1 MMLRRCSALLLAG
14 AAVALTGCAPP
25 APTSD
30 ELVAEAEQHYLDYR
44 TVTNDVQALIDDG
57 PWHAEVSAYG
67 MQPSGAGCSAGSY
80 KFDLTRTTEV
90 DAAQHAALRREVLEY
105 LTGAGYEVEGQL
117 LGSGASASTDVI
129 VREQAD
135 FSLLMVTF
143 IENGS
148 VLLSATTKCWPGDR
162 HDLSRAIFGGVTLG
176 DGYLPREEAPSDPL
190 FFGIT
195 PGAPD
200 FGPTS
205 SLKPE

>member
-1 MMLRRCSALLLAG
+1 MMLRRCSALFLAG
-14 AAVALTGCAPP
+14 AAVVLTGCAPA
-25 APTSD
+25 APTGD
-30 ELVAEAEQHYLDYR
+30 ALVAEAEQHYLEYR
-44 TVTNDVQALIDDG
+44 TITNDVQALIDDG
-57 PWHAEVSAYG
+57 PWRAEVSAYG
-67 MQPSGAGCSAGSY
+67 MQPSGAGCSSDSY

-90 DAAQHAALRREVLEY
+90 DAAQHAALRQEVVEY
-105 LTGAGYEVEGQL
+105 LTGAGYEVEGQQ

-143 IENGS
+143 IENDS
-148 VLLSATTKCWPGDR
+148 ILVSATTMCWPGDR
-162 HDLSRAIFGGVTLG
+162 YDLSRAIFGGVTLG

-190 FFGIT
+190 FFGIA

-205 SLKPE
+205 SPKSK

>member
-1 MMLRRCSALLLAG
+1 MKLRWCSALILAG
-14 AAVALTGCAPP
+14 GAAALTGCAPP
-25 APTSD
+25 APTGD
-30 ELVAEAEQHYLDYR
+30 ALVAEAEQHYLDYR

-57 PWHAEVSAYG
+57 PWDAEISAYG
-67 MQPSGAGCSAGSY
+67 MQPSGAGCSAGNY

-90 DAAQHAALRREVLEY
+90 DAAQHAALSQEVVKY
-105 LTGAGYEVEGQL
+105 LTGAGYEVESQM

-143 IENGS
+143 MKNDS
-148 VLLSATTKCWPGDR
+148 VLVSATTKCWPGDR

-190 FFGIT
+190 FFGIA
-195 PGAPD
+195 PGAPA

-205 SLKPE
+205 SPKSE